1 MMILKT
7 MMWTTMIQE
16 AACKTRQVL
25 ARIDQESVLIFCDK
39 TYWRKISGHLWV
51 PQRGGERRRPRRD
64 PCIWGETDK
73 DPQVFRI
80 PFASNHLNL
89 WGLAWH
95 HLQVTAD
102 ILEAAEE
109 GVKQLAGARGEHH
122 HFNLQYVES
131 AKIQVQ
137 MPVTGTVL
145 KDRILRF
152 NALVTR
158 MIYVSCWWRWWLA
171 PVVLRLSLYDKV
183 VAGTNYLMTVI
194 VSASNCTV
202 DRPFDGEKCAVVNK
216 DQR

>member
-131 AKIQVQ
+131 AKTQVQ

-145 KDRILRF
+145 KDRWTAFYASMHWSPGWYMYHADEDGDLHQLSWG
-152 NALVTR
+152 LVWMTR
-158 MIYVSCWWRWWLA
+158 LSPGQTIWWRW
-171 PVVLRLSLYDKV
+171 
-183 VAGTNYLMTVI
+183 
-194 VSASNCTV
+194 
-202 DRPFDGEKCAVVNK
+202 
-216 DQR
+216 